1 MNVCACL
8 CPTQAL
14 TEAVIA
20 RLRSCVDEDVFIP
33 LYPKK
38 SGFFFVRANILF
50 TDLKDGIIA
59 LYKNKT
65 VE

>member
-1 MNVCACL
+1 MIVCLFYL

-14 TEAVIA
+14 IEAVTT

-38 SGFFFVRANILF
+38 LVFFLFHYKVERWYYNKNMVKFLNI
-50 TDLKDGIIA
+50 
-59 LYKNKT
+59 
-65 VE
+65 

>member
-1 MNVCACL
+1 MFMFVYL

-14 TEAVIA
+14 IEAVIA

-38 SGFFFVRANILF
+38 SGFFLCSC
-50 TDLKDGIIA
+50 
-59 LYKNKT
+59 
-65 VE
+65 

>member
-1 MNVCACL
+1 MIVCLFYL

-14 TEAVIA
+14 IEAVTT

-38 SGFFFVRANILF
+38 LVFFCFI
-50 TDLKDGIIA
+50 TKLKDGIIT
-59 LYKNKT
+59 KT
-65 VE
+65 W